1 MKTLITGASGFVG
14 SAVLRVLLKKG
25 FQIRSLLRSSSNSK
39 NLSGLNV
46 EIVHGDLRDPASL
59 DNALK
64 GCDSLFHVAADYR
77 LWAKNTNE
85 IYQSNV
91 DGTINIMR
99 AAQRQKISK
108 IIYTSSVATLGIN
121 RDETPAD
128 ENTPVTFSDMI
139 GDYKKSKFLAEEKV
153 KKMIQED
160 SLPATIVNPS
170 APIGPRDIKP
180 TPTGKIILDFL
191 NREMPAYLDTGLNLI
206 DVKDCAKGH
215 ILAEKKG
222 VPGERYIL
230 GNQNMSL
237 FDILVMLETITGL
250 KAPSI
255 KMPFWLALSAGWI
268 CEMVSNHITGKPPA
282 VPLAG
287 VKMAKYFMYFDSS
300 KAVRKLGLPQN
311 SVENALRQ
319 SVDWFK
325 NNNYVTR

>member
-25 FQIRSLLRSSSNSK
+25 FQIRSLLRSSSNSE

-108 IIYTSSVATLGIN
+108 IVYTSSVATLGIN

-153 KKMIQED
+153 K
-160 SLPATIVNPS
+160 
-170 APIGPRDIKP
+170 
-180 TPTGKIILDFL
+180 
-191 NREMPAYLDTGLNLI
+191 
-206 DVKDCAKGH
+206 
-215 ILAEKKG
+215 
-222 VPGERYIL
+222 
-230 GNQNMSL
+230 
-237 FDILVMLETITGL
+237 
-250 KAPSI
+250 
-255 KMPFWLALSAGWI
+255 
-268 CEMVSNHITGKPPA
+268 
-282 VPLAG
+282 
-287 VKMAKYFMYFDSS
+287 
-300 KAVRKLGLPQN
+300 
-311 SVENALRQ
+311 
-319 SVDWFK
+319 
-325 NNNYVTR
+325 